1 LAGVALIV
9 AATAL
14 TKAADVISDRTKIGR
29 VWIGAV
35 LLAGATSLPELA
47 TDVSAVRMNAADLA
61 AGDLFGSSMAN
72 MLILA
77 VIDLLPPRR
86 RVLRGAGFENLLA
99 ASLAIVLTAVAA
111 VFVLTR
117 PQHQVLGLAPESF
130 VLLGVYFF
138 GMRAIYRHG
147 ARAHEHSK
155 AVKAPAATMTLRRAI
170 LKFSAAAAVILTSA
184 PFFAGAAKTI
194 AEVSGLG
201 STFVGTFLLGVS
213 TSLPELVASLT
224 AVRLGAFDLAVG
236 NLFGSNAFNM
246 VIFVAMDLAAPGP
259 IFASLDG
266 SHALSALSAVVLMA
280 LGIGAIVYRAER
292 RFALLEPDSLLMVV
306 VYGLGIWLLY
316 GRFAG

>member
-155 AVKAPAATMTLRRAI
+155 AVKAPAATMTTGTGPVAATPLPGR
-170 LKFSAAAAVILTSA
+170 FSQAWLLG
-184 PFFAGAAKTI
+184 AGART
-194 AEVSGLG
+194 
-201 STFVGTFLLGVS
+201 GVS
-213 TSLPELVASLT
+213 
-224 AVRLGAFDLAVG
+224 VG
-236 NLFGSNAFNM
+236 GRGR
-246 VIFVAMDLAAPGP
+246 DAALRCGR
-259 IFASLDG
+259 G
-266 SHALSALSAVVLMA
+266 
-280 LGIGAIVYRAER
+280 R
-292 RFALLEPDSLLMVV
+292 RWP
-306 VYGLGIWLLY
+306 
-316 GRFAG
+316 